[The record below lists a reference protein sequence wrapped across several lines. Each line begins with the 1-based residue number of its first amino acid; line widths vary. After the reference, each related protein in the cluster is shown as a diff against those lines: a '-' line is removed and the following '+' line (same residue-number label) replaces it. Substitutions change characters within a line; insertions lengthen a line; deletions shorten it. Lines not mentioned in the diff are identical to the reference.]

1 MVDPTRFNRV
11 RIVEDRSVDA
21 DEDVPDGKAGTKVT
35 IDVLESTDDSL
46 FPLQG
51 ALGYDIA
58 QTLFVGP
65 NSLIVEGVSG
75 LLYLQV
81 MTGSLQAAGR
91 DGLSAEWT
99 ITPVGGSDK
108 VPTFVALLGSQKQMN
123 IATLIDFQE
132 KDRQAIENMWRRKLI
147 QKKHVL
153 TYADF
158 VDAREADVEDVIGTA
173 FYLELVN
180 AEYAAALSEPVAEKN
195 LRSKHPRII
204 VRLEEHFVENPLRS
218 GVTFNHYRPAR
229 YLAEKVGDLTVPPA
243 VLDRFQRICS
253 AVNERLVRT

>member
-1 MVDPTRFNRV
+1 MQQGP
-11 RIVEDRSVDA
+11 
-21 DEDVPDGKAGTKVT
+21 KVT
-35 IDVLESTDDSL
+35 VDVLESTDDSL

-65 NSLIVEGVSG
+65 NTLIVEGVSD

-81 MTGSLQAAGR
+81 ITGVLQAAGR
-91 DGLSAEWT
+91 EGLYGGWT

-108 VPTFVALLGSQKQMN
+108 VPTFVALLGSQKRMN

-132 KDRQAIENMWRRKLI
+132 KDRQTIENMWRRKLV
-147 QKKHVL
+147 QRKQVL

-158 VDAREADVEDVIGTA
+158 IDAKEADVEDVIGTA
-173 FYLELVN
+173 FYLKLVN
-180 AEYAAALSEPVAEKN
+180 AEYAAALGKPIIATDLK
-195 LRSKHPRII
+195 SKHPRIT
-204 VRLEEHFVENPLRS
+204 VRLEEHFAENPLSS

-229 YLAEKVGDLTVPPA
+229 YLAEKAGDLSVAPA
-243 VLDRFQRICS
+243 VLDRFERICS
-253 AVNERLVRT
+253 AVNERFVRTGSQ